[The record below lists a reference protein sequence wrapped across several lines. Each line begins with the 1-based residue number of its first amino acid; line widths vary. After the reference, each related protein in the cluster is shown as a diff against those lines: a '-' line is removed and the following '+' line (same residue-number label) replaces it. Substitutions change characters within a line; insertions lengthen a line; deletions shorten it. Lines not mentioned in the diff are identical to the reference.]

1 MRQPKA
7 KTYASAMHA
16 WTTIVL
22 AMVIGL
28 MAVFQS
34 QGAGENSSFRGRVDK
49 ATPIGLQVGHLNGK
63 QTAKALTDKKSKAED
78 KAADA
83 QSSTVTEWVTPTVIV
98 SGWVSDLHWEGL
110 GVALLVFAT
119 LLAGLTIL
127 VFSSEPRATHSRQ
140 LVVLTT
146 RIAPP
151 QAP

>member
-1 MRQPKA
+1 
-7 KTYASAMHA
+7 MHA
-16 WTTIVL
+16 WTTIAL

-28 MAVFQS
+28 MAAFQS

-49 ATPIGLQVGHLNGK
+49 ATATPIGLQAAHMSGK
-63 QTAKALTDKKSKAED
+63 QPAKALAHKKTKAED
-78 KAADA
+78 NSADA

-98 SGWVSDLHWEGL
+98 SGWVGDLHWEGL

-119 LLAGLTIL
+119 LLAGLTIV
-127 VFSSEPRATHSRQ
+127 VFSSEPRATHSRL